1 MKAEHVSQKEIAVD
15 EIVAAKV
22 AQASELLREFS
33 LPLWIVQFARESYD
47 HPQPVQELAVG
58 CSVTWPAAFIVTAG
72 GDAIAIVGTG
82 DVANIES
89 VGAYREVIGYV
100 RDVGPP
106 LREVLERFKPDRIG
120 VSYALND
127 DGADNISH
135 GMYLMLKGLL
145 RDTPYAG
152 RLVSADQVLI
162 ALRARKQAV
171 EVDRIRASIE
181 STGDLFKAI
190 ERELRP
196 GVAEYQISDMVREI
210 VKSQGMSMAWDRK
223 YDPVVNFGP
232 DSSFGHAGP
241 GQITLEPGMLVHV
254 DLGVKRNGYCS
265 DLQRVWYLL
274 RANEDEA
281 PAEVQAPFDAVV
293 RSMQAGFDVL
303 RPGVAGWQVD
313 AAARTVL
320 TDAGYEEPAFALG
333 HQLGQ
338 STHDGGALLGP
349 RWPRYG
355 NRPEMPVEEGHVY
368 TLEYALQSPAGI
380 IGVEEDVLVTADGAE
395 YLCPPQTQLHY
406 VHE

>member
-1 MKAEHVSQKEIAVD
+1 MDQ
-15 EIVAAKV
+15 IVAAKV
-22 AQASELLREFS
+22 AQGSELLREFS
-33 LPLWIVQFARESYD
+33 IPLWIVQFARESYD

-58 CSVTWPAAFIVTAG
+58 CSVTWPAAFIVVEG
-72 GDAIAIVGTG
+72 GHSIAIVGTG
-82 DVANIES
+82 DVANVES
-89 VGAYREVIGYV
+89 VGAYREVVGYV

-106 LREVLERFKPDRIG
+106 LREVLDRFKPDRIG
-120 VSYALND
+120 ISYSVND

-135 GMYLMLKGLL
+135 GMYLTLEGLL
-145 RDTPYAG
+145 RETPYAS

-171 EVDRIRASIE
+171 EVDRIRASIDTTQE
-181 STGDLFKAI
+181 LFQAI

-196 GVAEYQISDMVREI
+196 GVAEHRISDMVHEMVESR
-210 VKSQGMSMAWDRK
+210 GMGMAWDRK

-232 DSSFGHAGP
+232 SSSFGHAGP
-241 GQITLEPGMLVHV
+241 GKITLEPGMLVHV
-254 DLGVKRNGYCS
+254 DLGVKQNGYCS
-265 DLQRVWYLL
+265 DLQRMWYLL
-274 RANEDEA
+274 RANEDAA
-281 PAEVQAPFDAVV
+281 PADVQAPFDAVV
-293 RSMQAGFDVL
+293 RSMQAGFEGL

-355 NRPEMPVEEGHVY
+355 NRPEMLVEEGHVY

-380 IGVEEDVLVTADGAE
+380 IGVEEDVVVTSTGAE
-395 YLCPPQTQLHY
+395 YLCPPQTQLLY
-406 VHE
+406 VLP

>member
-1 MKAEHVSQKEIAVD
+1 MGD
-15 EIVAAKV
+15 IVAAKV
-22 AQASELLREFS
+22 THASELLREFS
-33 LPLWIVQFARESYD
+33 IPLWIVQFARESYD
-47 HPQPVQELAVG
+47 HPQPVQELTVG
-58 CSVTWPAAFIVTAG
+58 CSVTWPAAFIVTEDG
-72 GDAIAIVGTG
+72 HSVAIVGTG
-82 DVANIES
+82 DVANVES
-89 VGAYREVIGYV
+89 VGAYREVVGYV

-120 VSYALND
+120 VSYSLND

-135 GMYLMLKGLL
+135 GMYLTLEGLL
-145 RDTPYAG
+145 KETPYAS
-152 RLVSADQVLI
+152 RLVSADRVLI

-171 EVDRIRASIE
+171 EVDRIRASIDTTQE
-181 STGDLFKAI
+181 LFQAI

-196 GVAEYQISDMVREI
+196 GVAEYQISDIVHEI
-210 VKSQGMSMAWDRK
+210 VESQGMGMAWDRK

-241 GQITLEPGMLVHV
+241 GEITLEPGMLVHV

-265 DLQRVWYLL
+265 DLQRMWYLL

-281 PAEVQAPFDAVV
+281 PADVQAPFDAVV
-293 RSMQAGFDVL
+293 RSMQAGFDAL
-303 RPGVAGWQVD
+303 RPGIAGWQVD

-380 IGVEEDVLVTADGAE
+380 IGVEEDVLVTSDGAE
-395 YLCPPQTQLHY
+395 YLCPPQTQLRY
-406 VHE
+406 VRP